1 MDIELEAISNKMISL
16 EADIYVSNKYFVL
29 LFLKLFYISFNYVM
43 KYKADNISSIAIYL
57 KINHHCCLYFI

>member
-16 EADIYVSNKYFVL
+16 EADIYVSSKYFVL

-43 KYKADNISSIAIYL
+43 KYKADNIMSFLSHIIYRALPSIS
-57 KINHHCCLYFI
+57 K